1 MLNAIEE
8 ACSDKYKRL
17 LNDNIQYFCKQNVM
31 LICGLQL
38 IFLYRFEACPVL
50 PIQMNVSVSLSLCL
64 QFEESSKALS
74 VLLLD

>member
-17 LNDNIQYFCKQNVM
+17 LNDIQYFCNQNVM

-38 IFLYRFEACPVL
+38 IFLERFEACPVL
-50 PIQMNVSVSLSLCL
+50 PIQMNVSMSLSL
-64 QFEESSKALS
+64 
-74 VLLLD
+74 